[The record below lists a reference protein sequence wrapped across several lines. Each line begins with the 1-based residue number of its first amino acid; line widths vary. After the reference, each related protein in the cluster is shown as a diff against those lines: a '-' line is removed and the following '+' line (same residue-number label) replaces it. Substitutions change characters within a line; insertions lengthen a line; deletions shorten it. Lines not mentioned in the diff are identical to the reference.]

1 MGLLSGEK
9 QGDDMTEEHKLMNE
23 IRIALSKA
31 GCVTFRVNVGKM
43 RTPDGRYFNTGV
55 PVGFSDIFGF
65 RQSDGRAFFIEVK
78 TKSGRVSPAQKQF
91 IETMQFAGAI
101 AGVCRSTE
109 EALSLIY
116 GGK

>member
-1 MGLLSGEK
+1 
-9 QGDDMTEEHKLMNE
+9 MTEEHKLMNE

-78 TKSGRVSPAQKQF
+78 TKKGKVSPNQKAF
-91 IETMQFAGAI
+91 LRAMQSSGAI
-101 AGVCRSTE
+101 AGVCRSPE
-109 EALSLIY
+109 EAIKLV
-116 GGK
+116 KEK